1 MIRGGVFPAFG
12 QAMRDRLQAN
22 VMAFLAVVQAFV
34 HLTAHPGMNIVRH
47 TTETP
52 PGV

>member
-1 MIRGGVFPAFG
+1 MIRGGVWPAFG
-12 QAMRDRLQAN
+12 QAMRDRLQTD
-22 VMAFLAVVQAFV
+22 VMALLAVVQALV
-34 HLTAHPGMNIVRH
+34 HLTVHPGMNIVWH